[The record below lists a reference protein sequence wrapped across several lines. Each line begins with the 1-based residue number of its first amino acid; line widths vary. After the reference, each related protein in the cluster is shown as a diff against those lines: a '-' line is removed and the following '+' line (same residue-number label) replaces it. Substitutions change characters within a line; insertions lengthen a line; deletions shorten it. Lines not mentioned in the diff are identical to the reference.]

1 MDVGQSL
8 MELIMLV
15 GIPTAGKSTF
25 SNDKK
30 YKDYIRV
37 SSDDILQEVAKERQ
51 QSYNTVFKGNIRFAQ
66 IAMMKVLRKAIE
78 DGKNIIWDQTNL
90 TRKQRKEKL
99 KHIPPHYK
107 KTAVYFVVSLET
119 ALKRNTQRPGK
130 VIPPEILERMIKEY
144 ELPTNEEGFDTII
157 RG

>member
-1 MDVGQSL
+1 

-15 GIPTAGKSTF
+15 GVPTSGKSTF
-25 SNDKK
+25 SNQQK
-30 YKDYIRV
+30 YSKYIRI

-51 QSYNTVFKGNIRFAQ
+51 QSYNTVFKANIRFAQ

-78 DGKNIIWDQTNL
+78 DGKSIIWDQTNL

-99 KHIPPHYK
+99 KHIPAHYK
-107 KTAVYFVVSLET
+107 KTAVYFIVDLKT
-119 ALKRNTQRPGK
+119 ALQRNTQRPGK
-130 VIPPEILERMIKEY
+130 VIPPEVLERMIKEY
-144 ELPTNEEGFDTII
+144 ELPTLEEGFDTII

>member
-1 MDVGQSL
+1 VDVGGFE

-15 GIPTAGKSTF
+15 GVPTSGKSTF
-25 SNDKK
+25 SNQQK
-30 YKDYIRV
+30 YSKYIRI

-51 QSYNTVFKGNIRFAQ
+51 QSYNTVFKANIRFAQ
-66 IAMMKVLRKAIE
+66 IAMMKVLRKEIE
-78 DGKNIIWDQTNL
+78 DGKSIIWDQTNL

-99 KHIPPHYK
+99 KHIPAHYK
-107 KTAVYFVVSLET
+107 KTAVYFIVDLKT
-119 ALKRNTQRPGK
+119 ALQRNTQRPGK

-144 ELPTNEEGFDTII
+144 ELPVLEEGFDEII